1 MMTNANTDKIIIT
14 SCAAIVSGGL
24 TAVLHNV
31 YTGDKSDTDNAKS
44 SNDTTSVTKCKC
56 PFANSTGIGLTV
68 GTIVGSLT
76 WLFYK

>member
-24 TAVLHNV
+24 ASILHNV
-31 YTGDKSDTDNAKS
+31 YTRGKSDSADN
-44 SNDTTSVTKCKC
+44 NTQVTKCKC